1 MTLVAAHTTTT
12 TPTPAAAVPITV
24 GDVGRA
30 VADLRSR
37 LTGGV
42 EVPGD
47 PGYDA
52 ARAAW
57 NLVVDQLPAVVVRPR
72 TTADVV
78 EAVRFAAR
86 AGLGIAVQATG
97 HGVGRPADGAMLIVT
112 SEMTDVRIDACT
124 RTARIE
130 AGAKWS
136 HVLGRAQSIGL
147 APLLGS
153 TPEVG
158 AIGYTLGGGF
168 GWLARKYGLAAD
180 HVRRFEVVTADG
192 RVLEVSRAEHAELF
206 WALCGGGPG
215 ELVIVTAMEIG
226 LVPVSQVYGG
236 NLYYPASDAVE
247 VLVRYRHW
255 AAKAPDELTSSVAL
269 INFPPIDD
277 VPEPLRGRSF
287 VLVRGAYTGAM
298 ADGAALVD
306 EWRQW
311 KAPELDMWGPMPF
324 SEVAGISMDPVD
336 PLSAQVS
343 TEWLDSIGDGAI
355 EVLVEHAFSPQPLLL
370 FVELR
375 HGGGQVRRG
384 ARGNVAAKGR
394 VGEFLL
400 QATSVIP
407 VPELA
412 ALVAG
417 AHQAL
422 RSALAPFVTGA
433 AYVNFLEGADQRTR
447 TAQAFSPE
455 AYAELC
461 KVKAQVDPGNALDY
475 SLAVLPATIGPDRD
489 PVSDPTTSTRG

>member
-1 MTLVAAHTTTT
+1 MTLVAAHTPT
-12 TPTPAAAVPITV
+12 TPTTRAADAPFA
-24 GDVGRA
+24 GDDFGPA
-30 VADLRSR
+30 VADLRRR
-37 LTGGV
+37 LTGSV

-57 NLVVDQLPAVVVRPR
+57 NLVVDQLPALVVRPR

-78 EAVRFAAR
+78 EAVRFAGR

-97 HGVGRPADGAMLIVT
+97 HGFGRPADGAMLIVT

-136 HVLGRAQSIGL
+136 HVLGPAQSIGL

-158 AIGYTLGGGF
+158 AIGYTLGGGL

-180 HVRRFEVVTADG
+180 HVRCFEVVTVDG
-192 RVLEVSRAEHAELF
+192 RVLQVSRAEHGELF

-236 NLYYPASDAVE
+236 NLFYPASDAVE

-255 AAKAPDELTSSVAL
+255 AAKAPEELTSSVAL
-269 INFPPIDD
+269 VNFPPIDD

-287 VLVRGAYTGAM
+287 VLVRGAYTGPM
-298 ADGAALVD
+298 AAGAALVD

-311 KAPELDMWGPMPF
+311 KAPEIDMWGPMPF

-336 PLSAQVS
+336 PLPAQVS
-343 TEWLDSIGDGAI
+343 TEWLSSISDGVI
-355 EVLVEHAFSPQPLLL
+355 EVLAEHVFSPQPLLL
-370 FVELR
+370 FVEMR
-375 HGGGQVRRG
+375 HAGGQVRRG
-384 ARGNVAAKGR
+384 ARANVAAKGR
-394 VGEFLL
+394 VDEFLL

-407 VPELA
+407 APELA
-412 ALVAG
+412 AVVAE
-417 AHQAL
+417 AHRAL

-433 AYVNFLEGADQRTR
+433 AYVNFLEGADKRSR
-447 TAQAFSPE
+447 TAEAFSPE

-461 KVKAQVDPGNALDY
+461 VVKGKVDPGNAFDY
-475 SLAVLPATIGPDRD
+475 SLAV
-489 PVSDPTTSTRG
+489 SPTH